1 MEKQT
6 SIQINGTHLEI
17 LSEEGDERTIKRVDG
32 THQLLHSPSE
42 KRYRYAED
50 GDSLSSRR
58 YSPGIKGKM
67 MKGNNHLSQD

>member
-32 THQLLHSPSE
+32 T
-42 KRYRYAED
+42 
-50 GDSLSSRR
+50 
-58 YSPGIKGKM
+58 
-67 MKGNNHLSQD
+67 